1 MFPQVIRASRSSVA
15 RVARQSLVAKRTFIT
30 PTAIRQADLV
40 QEMYLRELKAYK
52 PTPIKSTDSEGQ
64 VSVFHIP
71 TAPKSPEEVDIAN
84 ELKSYEAQTVELE
97 GQAEEG
103 SETATDTGSWF
114 EEEEF
119 EEEKGGH

>member
-1 MFPQVIRASRSSVA
+1 
-15 RVARQSLVAKRTFIT
+15 
-30 PTAIRQADLV
+30 
-40 QEMYLRELKAYK
+40 MYLRELKSYK
-52 PTPIKSTDSEGQ
+52 PTPIKPTDAEGQ
-64 VSVFHIP
+64 VQVFHVP

-97 GQAEEG
+97 GQAED
-103 SETATDTGSWF
+103 SASAATESSSWF